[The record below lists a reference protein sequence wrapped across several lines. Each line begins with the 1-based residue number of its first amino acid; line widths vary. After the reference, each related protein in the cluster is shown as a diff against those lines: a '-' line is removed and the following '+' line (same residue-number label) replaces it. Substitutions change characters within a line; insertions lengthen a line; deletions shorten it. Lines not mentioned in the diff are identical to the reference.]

1 MIQFSGYTSEQKGSR
16 WWINRW
22 SLDEVEK
29 NFRKT
34 KRFRDS
40 IFFLKEKIVNGR
52 TMSFRHDP
60 SVGGRPIV

>member
-40 IFFLKEKIVNGR
+40 IFF
-52 TMSFRHDP
+52 
-60 SVGGRPIV
+60 